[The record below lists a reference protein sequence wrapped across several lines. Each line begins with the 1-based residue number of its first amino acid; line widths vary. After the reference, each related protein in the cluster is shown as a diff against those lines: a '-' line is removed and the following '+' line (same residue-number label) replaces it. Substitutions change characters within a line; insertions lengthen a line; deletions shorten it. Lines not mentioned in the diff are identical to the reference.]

1 MSFTNLM
8 PQLPQFPLPARGRN
22 RMILLA
28 SCAVVF
34 VVAVGGLVLWS
45 RSSILSSKVDAV
57 PKLTDLPG
65 AAASDAQLRRLAME
79 DAQNRARLAEQQRQS
94 YLPSMKTAAAV
105 PTTRLPDP
113 VVPAKPA
120 APAPG
125 YTSNPISIVTP
136 APASNSQAARQ
147 PTAEEQKQ
155 ADMAYAALIGTLIAG
170 MAPKAS
176 AMGIDETPDMI
187 AKKREEL
194 KKESEAHEASY
205 RTAQG
210 VPASGAGAARGQVL
224 MPALRWSMAQTIV
237 ATETGPDGNGGQVI
251 VEMTGGPL
259 NHARLLGTAQ
269 RRGDL
274 MGVSLT
280 QLNWQG
286 RTLPVDAVLVSPE
299 TRETAVASSVEH
311 HYGARL
317 LYPSLAA
324 VASGAGQAIAL
335 SGSSQATS
343 AFGTAGTY
351 KNLNTGEIIGV
362 GVGAAGN
369 NLQQVLNEMAPK
381 GPTVKLEAGVPVGV
395 MFLKDVV
402 DKGEGST
409 P

>member
-8 PQLPQFPLPARGRN
+8 PQMPQWSLPARGRN

-34 VVAVGGLVLWS
+34 VVGVGGLVLWS
-45 RSSILSSKVDAV
+45 RASMRSSNLDGIPKVS
-57 PKLTDLPG
+57 DLPG

-79 DAQNRARLAEQQRQS
+79 DAQNRARVAEQQRQS
-94 YLPSMKTAAAV
+94 YLPSLKTAAAV

-113 VVPAKPA
+113 LVPTTPA
-120 APAPG
+120 AVAPL
-125 YTSNPISIVTP
+125 YPSNPIPLVTSPPRTESPRELTP
-136 APASNSQAARQ
+136 A
-147 PTAEEQKQ
+147 EKQ
-155 ADMAYAALIGTLIAG
+155 GDLVYAALMGTLVAG
-170 MAPKAS
+170 MVPKAS
-176 AMGIDETPDMI
+176 AMGIHETPEMI

-194 KKESEAHEASY
+194 KKEGETREASY

-210 VPASGAGAARGQVL
+210 GGASAAASAARGRVL
-224 MPALRWSMAQTIV
+224 MPALRWSMAQTVV
-237 ATETGPDGNGGQVI
+237 ATETGPDGNGGQVV
-251 VEMTGGPL
+251 VEMTSGPL

-280 QLNWQG
+280 QLSWQG

-299 TRETAVASSVEH
+299 TRETAVASSVDH

-335 SGSSQATS
+335 SGSSQASS
-343 AFGTAGTY
+343 AFGTASTY
-351 KNLNTGEIIGV
+351 KNLNTGEIVGV

-381 GPTVKLEAGVPVGV
+381 GPTVKLDAGVPVGV

-402 DKGEGST
+402 DKGEGDT

>member
-136 APASNSQAARQ
+136 APASNTQAARQ
-147 PTAEEQKQ
+147 LTPEEKQ
-155 ADMAYAALIGTLIAG
+155 GDLAYTALIGTLIAG

-187 AKKREEL
+187 AKKREEM
-194 KKESEAHEASY
+194 KKAREASY

-210 VPASGAGAARGQVL
+210 VPATGTGATRSQVL

-286 RTLPVDAVLVSPE
+286 RTLPIDAVLVSPE

-381 GPTVKLEAGVPVGV
+381 GPTVKLDAGVPVGV

>member
-65 AAASDAQLRRLAME
+65 AAVSDAQLRRLAVE

-125 YTSNPISIVTP
+125 YTSNPISTVTP
-136 APASNSQAARQ
+136 ALASNAQTARQ
-147 PTAEEQKQ
+147 LTPEEKQ
-155 ADMAYAALIGTLIAG
+155 GDLAYAALIGTLIAD

-194 KKESEAHEASY
+194 KKESEAREASY
-205 RTAQG
+205 RTAQD
-210 VPASGAGAARGQVL
+210 ASATGAGVAQGRVL
-224 MPALRWSMAQTIV
+224 MPALRWSMAETVV
-237 ATETGPDGNGGQVI
+237 ATDTDGNGGDVI
-251 VEMTGGPL
+251 VEMKSGPL
-259 NHARLLGTAQ
+259 NHARLSGKAQ
-269 RRGDL
+269 RRGEL
-274 MGVSLT
+274 MAVSLT
-280 QLNWQG
+280 HLEWQG
-286 RTLPVDAVLVSPE
+286 KPLAVDAVLVSPE

-351 KNLNTGEIIGV
+351 KSLNTGEIIGV

-381 GPTVKLEAGVPVGV
+381 GPTVKLDAGVPVGV

-402 DKGEGST
+402 DKGEGSM

>member
-8 PQLPQFPLPARGRN
+8 PQMPQWSLPTRGRN
-22 RMILLA
+22 RMVLLA
-28 SCAVVF
+28 SCAVFF
-34 VVAVGGLVLWS
+34 VVGVGGLVLWS
-45 RSSILSSKVDAV
+45 RASMRDSKLDAV

-79 DAQNRARLAEQQRQS
+79 DAQNRAQVAAQQQQS
-94 YLPSMKTAAAV
+94 YLPSLKTAAAV
-105 PTTRLPDP
+105 PTPRLPDP
-113 VVPAKPA
+113 LVPTKPA
-120 APAPG
+120 APAAT
-125 YTSNPISIVTP
+125 YLSNPIPVVTP
-136 APASNSQAARQ
+136 ASRTEAPHELTPAERQ
-147 PTAEEQKQ
+147 G
-155 ADMAYAALIGTLIAG
+155 DLAYAALMGTLIAG
-170 MAPKAS
+170 MAPKVS

-187 AKKREEL
+187 AKKREDL
-194 KKESEAHEASY
+194 KKETEAREASY
-205 RTAQG
+205 RAAQG
-210 VPASGAGAARGQVL
+210 GTSVSGAAHGRVL

-286 RTLPVDAVLVSPE
+286 KTLPVDAVLVSPE
-299 TRETAVASSVEH
+299 TRETAVASSVDH

-324 VASGAGQAIAL
+324 IASGVGQAVAL
-335 SGSSQATS
+335 SGSTQSNSLYGNTS
-343 AFGTAGTY
+343 VY
-351 KNLNTGEIIGV
+351 RNLNPTQIGAV
-362 GVGAAGN
+362 GIGAAGN
-369 NLQQVLNEMAPK
+369 NLQGVLNEMAPK
-381 GPTVKLEAGVPVGV
+381 GPTVKLDAGVPVGV

-402 DKGEGST
+402 DKAEGDT

>member
-1 MSFTNLM
+1 MSFSNLV
-8 PQLPQFPLPARGRN
+8 PQLPQWSLPARGRN

-28 SCAVVF
+28 SCAGFF
-34 VVAVGGLVLWS
+34 VVAVGGLVFWNHASS
-45 RSSILSSKVDAV
+45 RDSKLDAV

-94 YLPSMKTAAAV
+94 YLPSMKTAPAV

-113 VVPAKPA
+113 VNPAKPVNP
-120 APAPG
+120 APA
-125 YTSNPISIVTP
+125 YTSNPISVTS
-136 APASNSQAARQ
+136 APATNSQAARQ
-147 PTAEEQKQ
+147 LTPEEKQ
-155 ADMAYAALIGTLIAG
+155 GDLAYMALMGTLIAG
-170 MAPKAS
+170 MTPKAS
-176 AMGIDETPDMI
+176 AMGIDETPEMI
-187 AKKREEL
+187 TKKREEL
-194 KKESEAHEASY
+194 KKESEAREASF

-210 VPASGAGAARGQVL
+210 SGASTAAGVARGRVL
-224 MPALRWSMAQTIV
+224 MPALRWSMAETVV
-237 ATETGPDGNGGQVI
+237 ATDTDGNGGDVI
-251 VEMTGGPL
+251 VEMKGGPL
-259 NHARLLGTAQ
+259 NHARLSGKAQ
-269 RRGDL
+269 RRNEL
-274 MGVSLT
+274 MAVSLT
-280 QLNWQG
+280 RLEWQG
-286 RTLPVDAVLVSPE
+286 KPLAVDAVLISPE
-299 TRETAVASSVEH
+299 TGETAVASSVDH

-335 SGSSQATS
+335 SGSSQASS
-343 AFGTAGTY
+343 AFGSASTY

-381 GPTVKLEAGVPVGV
+381 GPTVKLDAHVPVGV

-402 DKGEGST
+402 DNGEADA

>member
-1 MSFTNLM
+1 MSFTSLM
-8 PQLPQFPLPARGRN
+8 PQMPQWSQPARGRN

-28 SCAVVF
+28 SCAAFF
-34 VVAVGGLVLWS
+34 VVGVGGLVLWS
-45 RSSILSSKVDAV
+45 RASMRSSKLDGV

-79 DAQNRARLAEQQRQS
+79 DAQSRARLAEQQRQS
-94 YLPSMKTAAAV
+94 YLPSLKTAAAV

-113 VVPAKPA
+113 LVPTKPA
-120 APAPG
+120 ALAPI
-125 YTSNPISIVTP
+125 YPSNLIPVVTSPPRTEAPRELTP
-136 APASNSQAARQ
+136 A
-147 PTAEEQKQ
+147 EKQ
-155 ADMAYAALIGTLIAG
+155 GDLAYAALMGTLVAG
-170 MAPKAS
+170 MVPKAS
-176 AMGIDETPDMI
+176 AMGIDETPEMI

-194 KKESEAHEASY
+194 KKESEAREASY
-205 RTAQG
+205 RTTQG
-210 VPASGAGAARGQVL
+210 SGASAATGGARGRVL
-224 MPALRWSMAQTIV
+224 MPALRWSMAQTVV
-237 ATETGPDGNGGQVI
+237 ATETGPDGNGGQVV
-251 VEMTGGPL
+251 VEMTSGPL

-280 QLNWQG
+280 QLSWQG

-299 TRETAVASSVEH
+299 TRETAVASSVDH

-324 VASGAGQAIAL
+324 IASGVGQAVAL
-335 SGSSQATS
+335 SGSTQSNSLYGNTS
-343 AFGTAGTY
+343 VY
-351 KNLNTGEIIGV
+351 RNLNPEQIAAV

-369 NLQQVLNEMAPK
+369 NLQGVLNEMAPK
-381 GPTVKLEAGVPVGV
+381 GPTVKLDAGVPVGV

-402 DKGEGST
+402 DKGEGDT

>member
-1 MSFTNLM
+1 MSITSLM
-8 PQLPQFPLPARGRN
+8 PQLPQFSLPARGRN

-28 SCAVVF
+28 SCAGLF
-34 VVAVGGLVLWS
+34 VVGVGGLFLWS
-45 RSSILSSKVDAV
+45 RASIRDSKLDAV

-94 YLPSMKTAAAV
+94 YLPSMRTAPAV
-105 PTTRLPDP
+105 PTARLPDP
-113 VVPAKPA
+113 VVPTKPA
-120 APAPG
+120 APAPV
-125 YTSNPISIVTP
+125 YASNPIPVVTP
-136 APASNSQAARQ
+136 PPAPTTQAARQ
-147 PTAEEQKQ
+147 LTPEEKQ
-155 ADMAYAALIGTLIAG
+155 GDLAYAALMGTLIAG
-170 MAPKAS
+170 MAPKVS
-176 AMGIDETPDMI
+176 AMGIDETPEMI

-194 KKESEAHEASY
+194 RKETEAREASY

-210 VPASGAGAARGQVL
+210 GASASGAAQGRVL
-224 MPALRWSMAQTIV
+224 MPALRWSMAQTVV

-280 QLNWQG
+280 QLSWQG

-299 TRETAVASSVEH
+299 TRETAVASSVDH

-324 VASGAGQAIAL
+324 VASGVGQAVAL
-335 SGSSQATS
+335 SGSIQSSSIYGSTS
-343 AFGTAGTY
+343 AY
-351 KNLNTGEIIGV
+351 RNLNPEQIAAV
-362 GVGAAGN
+362 GIGAAGN
-369 NLQQVLNEMAPK
+369 NLQGVLNEMAPK
-381 GPTVKLEAGVPVGV
+381 GPTVKLDAGVPVGV

-402 DKGEGST
+402 DKGESST

>member
-1 MSFTNLM
+1 MSFTSLM
-8 PQLPQFPLPARGRN
+8 PQMPQWSQPARGRN

-34 VVAVGGLVLWS
+34 VVGVGGLVLWS
-45 RSSILSSKVDAV
+45 RASMRSSNLDGV

-94 YLPSMKTAAAV
+94 YLPSLKTAAAV
-105 PTTRLPDP
+105 PTARLPDP
-113 VVPAKPA
+113 LVPTKPA
-120 APAPG
+120 APAPL
-125 YTSNPISIVTP
+125 YPSNSIPVVTSPPRTEAPRELTP
-136 APASNSQAARQ
+136 A
-147 PTAEEQKQ
+147 EKQ
-155 ADMAYAALIGTLIAG
+155 GDLAYAALMGTLVAG
-170 MAPKAS
+170 MVPKAS
-176 AMGIDETPDMI
+176 AMGIDETPEMI

-194 KKESEAHEASY
+194 KKESETREASY

-210 VPASGAGAARGQVL
+210 SAASAASAVRGRVL
-224 MPALRWSMAQTIV
+224 MPALRWSMAQTVV

-251 VEMTGGPL
+251 VEMTSGPL

-280 QLNWQG
+280 QLSWQG
-286 RTLPVDAVLVSPE
+286 KTLPVDAVLVSPE
-299 TRETAVASSVEH
+299 TRETAVASSVDH

-324 VASGAGQAIAL
+324 IASGVGQAVAL
-335 SGSSQATS
+335 SGSVQSNSLYGNTS
-343 AFGTAGTY
+343 VY
-351 KNLNTGEIIGV
+351 RNLNPEQIAAL
-362 GVGAAGN
+362 GVGAVGN
-369 NLQQVLNEMAPK
+369 NLQGVLNEMAPK
-381 GPTVKLEAGVPVGV
+381 GPTVKLDAGVPVGV

-402 DKGEGST
+402 DKGEGDA

>member
-1 MSFTNLM
+1 MSITSLM
-8 PQLPQFPLPARGRN
+8 PQLPQFSMPARGRN
-22 RMILLA
+22 RMALLA
-28 SCAVVF
+28 SCAAVF
-34 VVAVGGLVLWS
+34 VVAVGGLVVWS
-45 RSSILSSKVDAV
+45 RASVRDSKLDAV

-94 YLPSMKTAAAV
+94 YLPSMRTAPAV

-120 APAPG
+120 TPAPA
-125 YTSNPISIVTP
+125 YTSNPIAVTP
-136 APASNSQAARQ
+136 APASNAQNPRQ
-147 PTAEEQKQ
+147 LTPEEKQ
-155 ADMAYAALIGTLIAG
+155 GDLAYAALMGTLIAG

-176 AMGIDETPDMI
+176 AMVIDETPDMI
-187 AKKREEL
+187 VKKREEL
-194 KKESEAHEASY
+194 KKETEAREASY
-205 RTAQG
+205 RMAQSGTA
-210 VPASGAGAARGQVL
+210 AGAGGVQGRVL
-224 MPALRWSMAQTIV
+224 MPALRWSMAQTVV

-251 VEMTGGPL
+251 VEMTSGPL

-286 RTLPVDAVLVSPE
+286 KTLPVDAVLVSPE
-299 TRETAVASSVEH
+299 TRETAVASSVDH

-335 SGSSQATS
+335 SGSSQASS
-343 AFGTAGTY
+343 AFGTASTY
-351 KNLNTGEIIGV
+351 RDLNTGQILGV
-362 GVGAAGN
+362 GIGAAGN

-381 GPTVKLEAGVPVGV
+381 GPTVKLDAGVPVGV

-402 DKGEGST
+402 DKAEGGT

>member
-8 PQLPQFPLPARGRN
+8 PQLPQFSLPARGRN

-28 SCAVVF
+28 SCAVFF
-34 VVAVGGLVLWS
+34 VVGVGGLVLWS
-45 RSSILSSKVDAV
+45 RASMRSSKLDAV

-94 YLPSMKTAAAV
+94 YLPSMRTAPAV

-120 APAPG
+120 TPAAPTYP
-125 YTSNPISIVTP
+125 SNPIPVVTSAPRTEAPRELTP
-136 APASNSQAARQ
+136 A
-147 PTAEEQKQ
+147 EKQ
-155 ADMAYAALIGTLIAG
+155 GDLAYAALMGTLIAG

-176 AMGIDETPDMI
+176 AMGIDESPEMI
-187 AKKREEL
+187 AKKREDL
-194 KKESEAHEASY
+194 RKESEAREASY

-210 VPASGAGAARGQVL
+210 GGASATGAMAGRVL
-224 MPALRWSMAQTIV
+224 MPALRWSMAQTVV

-251 VEMTGGPL
+251 VEMTSGPL

-280 QLNWQG
+280 QLSWQG

-299 TRETAVASSVEH
+299 TRETAVASSVDH

-324 VASGAGQAIAL
+324 IASGVGQAVAL
-335 SGSSQATS
+335 SGSIQSSSIYGNTS
-343 AFGTAGTY
+343 AY
-351 KNLNTGEIIGV
+351 RNLNPGQIAAV

-369 NLQQVLNEMAPK
+369 NLQGVLNEMAPK
-381 GPTVKLEAGVPVGV
+381 GPTVKLDAGVPIGV

-402 DKGEGST
+402 DKGESST

>member
-8 PQLPQFPLPARGRN
+8 PPLPQFSLPARGRN

-28 SCAVVF
+28 SCAGFF
-34 VVAVGGLVLWS
+34 VVAVGGLVIWS
-45 RSSILSSKVDAV
+45 HASSRDSKLDAV

-79 DAQNRARLAEQQRQS
+79 DAQNRAQIAEQQRQS
-94 YLPSMKTAAAV
+94 YLPSMRTAPAV

-113 VVPAKPA
+113 VVPTKPA
-120 APAPG
+120 TSTPAYP
-125 YTSNPISIVTP
+125 SNPISVTP
-136 APASNSQAARQ
+136 APAQTTPAARQ
-147 PTAEEQKQ
+147 LTPEEKQ
-155 ADMAYAALIGTLIAG
+155 SDLAYAALMGTLIAG

-176 AMGIDETPDMI
+176 AMGIDETPEMI
-187 AKKREEL
+187 TKKREDL
-194 KKESEAHEASY
+194 KKEAEAREASY

-210 VPASGAGAARGQVL
+210 GASASGAAQGRVL
-224 MPALRWSMAQTIV
+224 MPALRWSMAQTVV

-251 VEMTGGPL
+251 VEMTSGPL

-299 TRETAVASSVEH
+299 TRETAVASSVDH

-324 VASGAGQAIAL
+324 IASGVGQAVAL
-335 SGSSQATS
+335 SGSIQSSSIYGNTS
-343 AFGTAGTY
+343 AY
-351 KNLNTGEIIGV
+351 RNLNPEQIAAV
-362 GVGAAGN
+362 GIGAAGN
-369 NLQQVLNEMAPK
+369 NLQGVLNEMAPK
-381 GPTVKLEAGVPVGV
+381 GPTVKLDAGVPVGV

-402 DKGEGST
+402 DKGESAA

>member
-1 MSFTNLM
+1 MSLANLM
-8 PQLPQFPLPARGRN
+8 PQLPQLSLPARGRN

-28 SCAVVF
+28 SCAGFF
-34 VVAVGGLVLWS
+34 VVAVGGLFFWS
-45 RSSILSSKVDAV
+45 RASVLDSKFDAV

-94 YLPSMKTAAAV
+94 YLPSMKTAPAV
-105 PTTRLPDP
+105 PTARLPDP

-120 APAPG
+120 APAPA
-125 YTSNPISIVTP
+125 YTSNPIPVGTP
-136 APASNSQAARQ
+136 APASTTQAARQ
-147 PTAEEQKQ
+147 LTPEEKQ
-155 ADMAYAALIGTLIAG
+155 GDLAYAALMGTLIAG

-187 AKKREEL
+187 TKKREEL
-194 KKESEAHEASY
+194 RKEAEAREASY

-210 VPASGAGAARGQVL
+210 QGGASAARGRVL
-224 MPALRWSMAQTIV
+224 MPALRWSMAETVV
-237 ATETGPDGNGGQVI
+237 ATDTDGNGGDVI
-251 VEMTGGPL
+251 VEMKGGPL
-259 NHARLLGTAQ
+259 NHARLSGKAQ
-269 RRGDL
+269 RRGEL
-274 MGVSLT
+274 MAVSLT
-280 QLNWQG
+280 RLEWQG
-286 RTLPVDAVLVSPE
+286 KPLAVDAVLISPE
-299 TRETAVASSVEH
+299 TGETAVASSVEH

-343 AFGTAGTY
+343 AFGSASTY
-351 KNLNTGEIIGV
+351 RNLNTGEIIGV

-381 GPTVKLEAGVPVGV
+381 GPTVKLDAHVPVGV

-402 DKGEGST
+402 DNGEAGA

>member
-8 PQLPQFPLPARGRN
+8 PQLPQFSFPARGRN

-28 SCAVVF
+28 SCAGLFIVG
-34 VVAVGGLVLWS
+34 VGGLFLWS
-45 RSSILSSKVDAV
+45 RASVRDSKLDAV

-94 YLPSMKTAAAV
+94 YLPSMRTAPAV

-113 VVPAKPA
+113 VVPTKPA
-120 APAPG
+120 TPAPAT
-125 YTSNPISIVTP
+125 TSNPIPVVTP
-136 APASNSQAARQ
+136 ASTPTTPAARQ
-147 PTAEEQKQ
+147 LTPEEKQGDLAYTA
-155 ADMAYAALIGTLIAG
+155 LVGTLIAG

-194 KKESEAHEASY
+194 KKESEAREVSY

-210 VPASGAGAARGQVL
+210 GASASGAAQGRVL
-224 MPALRWSMAQTIV
+224 MPALRWSMAQTVV

-251 VEMTGGPL
+251 VEMTSGPL

-269 RRGDL
+269 RRGAL

-280 QLNWQG
+280 QLSWQG

-299 TRETAVASSVEH
+299 TRETAVASSVDH

-324 VASGAGQAIAL
+324 MASGVGQAIAL
-335 SGSSQATS
+335 SGSTQVTS
-343 AFGTAGTY
+343 PYGSASSY
-351 KNLNTGEIIGV
+351 RDLNTGQILGV

-395 MFLKDVV
+395 MFLKDVL
-402 DKGEGST
+402 DKEGVST

>member
-1 MSFTNLM
+1 MSLTNLV
-8 PQLPQFPLPARGRN
+8 PQLPQFSLPVRGRN

-28 SCAVVF
+28 SCVVFF
-34 VVAVGGLVLWS
+34 VVAVGGLVVWS
-45 RSSILSSKVDAV
+45 RASVRDSKFDTV

-94 YLPSMKTAAAV
+94 YLPSMKTAPAV

-120 APAPG
+120 TPAPG
-125 YTSNPISIVTP
+125 YTSNPISVTP
-136 APASNSQAARQ
+136 ATAPNAQAARQ
-147 PTAEEQKQ
+147 LTPEEKQ
-155 ADMAYAALIGTLIAG
+155 GDLAYAALMGTLIAG
-170 MAPKAS
+170 MTPKAS

-194 KKESEAHEASY
+194 RKETEAREASY
-205 RTAQG
+205 WTAQG
-210 VPASGAGAARGQVL
+210 GASASGAARGQVL
-224 MPALRWSMAQTIV
+224 MPALRWSMAQTVV

-251 VEMTGGPL
+251 VEMTSGPL

-286 RTLPVDAVLVSPE
+286 RTLPVEAVLVSPE
-299 TRETAVASSVEH
+299 TRETAVASSVDH

-343 AFGTAGTY
+343 AFGSASTY

-381 GPTVKLEAGVPVGV
+381 GPTVKLDAGVPVGV

-402 DKGEGST
+402 DKGEGSA

>member
-1 MSFTNLM
+1 MAITSLM
-8 PQLPQFPLPARGRN
+8 PQLPEWSRPARGRN

-28 SCAVVF
+28 SCAGF
-34 VVAVGGLVLWS
+34 FIVAVGGMVFWS
-45 RSSILSSKVDAV
+45 RASSRDSKLDAV

-94 YLPSMKTAAAV
+94 YLPSMRTAPAV
-105 PTTRLPDP
+105 PTARLPDP

-120 APAPG
+120 APAPA
-125 YTSNPISIVTP
+125 YTSNPISVTP
-136 APASNSQAARQ
+136 APAPNTQAARQ
-147 PTAEEQKQ
+147 LTPEEKQ
-155 ADMAYAALIGTLIAG
+155 ADLAYAALMGTLIVG

-176 AMGIDETPDMI
+176 AMGIDETPEMI
-187 AKKREEL
+187 TKKREEMR
-194 KKESEAHEASY
+194 KESEAREGAY

-210 VPASGAGAARGQVL
+210 STSAAAGAARGRVL
-224 MPALRWSMAQTIV
+224 MPALRWSMAQTVV
-237 ATETGPDGNGGQVI
+237 ATDTDGNGGDVI
-251 VEMTGGPL
+251 VEMKSGPL
-259 NHARLLGTAQ
+259 NGARLSGKAQ
-269 RRGDL
+269 RRGEL
-274 MGVSLT
+274 MAVSLT
-280 QLNWQG
+280 RLEWQG
-286 RTLPVDAVLVSPE
+286 KPLAVDAVLISPE

-335 SGSSQATS
+335 SGSSQASS
-343 AFGTAGTY
+343 AFGTASTY

-369 NLQQVLNEMAPK
+369 NLQQVLNEMAPR
-381 GPTVKLEAGVPVGV
+381 GPTVKLDAGVPVGV

-402 DKGEGST
+402 DKGEGDA

>member
-65 AAASDAQLRRLAME
+65 AAVSDAQLRRLAME

-125 YTSNPISIVTP
+125 YTSNPISTVTP
-136 APASNSQAARQ
+136 APASNTQPARQ
-147 PTAEEQKQ
+147 LTPEEKQ
-155 ADMAYAALIGTLIAG
+155 GDLAYAALIGTLIAG

-194 KKESEAHEASY
+194 KKESDAREASY

-210 VPASGAGAARGQVL
+210 VPATGAGAARSQVL

-299 TRETAVASSVEH
+299 TRETAVASSVDH

-343 AFGTAGTY
+343 AFGTAGIY

-381 GPTVKLEAGVPVGV
+381 GPTVKLDAGVPVGV

-402 DKGEGST
+402 DKGEGSM

>member
-1 MSFTNLM
+1 MALTDLMSQL
-8 PQLPQFPLPARGRN
+8 PQLPQWPLPARGRN

-28 SCAVVF
+28 SCAGFF
-34 VVAVGGLVLWS
+34 VVAVGGLIFWS
-45 RSSILSSKVDAV
+45 HASSRDSKLDAV

-94 YLPSMKTAAAV
+94 YVPSLKTAPAI

-120 APAPG
+120 TPAPA
-125 YTSNPISIVTP
+125 YTSNPISVVTP
-136 APASNSQAARQ
+136 APAPNTQPARQ
-147 PTAEEQKQ
+147 LTPEEKQ
-155 ADMAYAALIGTLIAG
+155 ADLAYTALMGTLVAG
-170 MAPKAS
+170 MVPKAS
-176 AMGIDETPDMI
+176 AMGIDETPEMMT
-187 AKKREEL
+187 KKREEL
-194 KKESEAHEASY
+194 KKESEAREASY

-210 VPASGAGAARGQVL
+210 GSATGAGAARGQVL
-224 MPALRWSMAQTIV
+224 MPALRWSMAQTVV
-237 ATETGPDGNGGQVI
+237 ATDTDGNGGDVI
-251 VEMTGGPL
+251 VEMKGGPL
-259 NHARLLGTAQ
+259 NGARLSGKAQ
-269 RRGDL
+269 RRNEL
-274 MGVSLT
+274 MAVSLT
-280 QLNWQG
+280 RLEWQG
-286 RTLPVDAVLVSPE
+286 KPLAVDAVLISPE
-299 TRETAVASSVEH
+299 TRETAVASSVDH

-335 SGSSQATS
+335 SGSTQATS
-343 AFGTAGTY
+343 AFGSASAY

-381 GPTVKLEAGVPVGV
+381 GPTVKLDAGVPVGV

-402 DKGEGST
+402 DKGEGDT

>member
-8 PQLPQFPLPARGRN
+8 PQRSQWSLPTRGRN
-22 RMILLA
+22 RMVLLA
-28 SCAVVF
+28 SCAAFF
-34 VVAVGGLVLWS
+34 VAGVGGLVLWS
-45 RSSILSSKVDAV
+45 RASTRDSKLDGV
-57 PKLTDLPG
+57 PNLTDLPG

-94 YLPSMKTAAAV
+94 YLPSLKTAAAI
-105 PTTRLPDP
+105 PITHLPDP
-113 VVPAKPA
+113 LVPTAPA
-120 APAPG
+120 APAPL
-125 YTSNPISIVTP
+125 YPSNPIPIITSPPRAEAPRELTP
-136 APASNSQAARQ
+136 A
-147 PTAEEQKQ
+147 EKQ
-155 ADMAYAALIGTLIAG
+155 GDLAYAALMSTLIAG

-187 AKKREEL
+187 AKKRDEL
-194 KKESEAHEASY
+194 KKETEAREASY
-205 RTAQG
+205 RSAQG
-210 VPASGAGAARGQVL
+210 SGTSAAGAARGRVL

-251 VEMTGGPL
+251 VEMTSGPL
-259 NHARLLGTAQ
+259 NHARLLGKAE

-286 RTLPVDAVLVSPE
+286 RTLPVDAVLLSPE
-299 TRETAVASSVEH
+299 TRETAVASSVDH

-324 VASGAGQAIAL
+324 IASGVGQAVAL
-335 SGSSQATS
+335 SGSVQSNSLYGNTS
-343 AFGTAGTY
+343 VY
-351 KNLNTGEIIGV
+351 RNLNPEQIAAV

-369 NLQQVLNEMAPK
+369 NLQGVLNEMAPK
-381 GPTVKLEAGVPVGV
+381 GPTVKLDAGVPVGV

-402 DKGEGST
+402 DKGEGDT

>member
-8 PQLPQFPLPARGRN
+8 PQLPQFSLPARGRN

-28 SCAVVF
+28 SCVGFF

-45 RSSILSSKVDAV
+45 RASVRDSKLDAV

-113 VVPAKPA
+113 VAPAKPA
-120 APAPG
+120 APAPA
-125 YTSNPISIVTP
+125 YTSNPISVVTP
-136 APASNSQAARQ
+136 APASNTQAARQ
-147 PTAEEQKQ
+147 LTPEEKQ
-155 ADMAYAALIGTLIAG
+155 GDLAYAALMGTLIAG

-187 AKKREEL
+187 AKRREEL
-194 KKESEAHEASY
+194 RKESGASY

-210 VPASGAGAARGQVL
+210 SGSLAASGAARDQVL
-224 MPALRWSMAQTIV
+224 MPALRWSMAETVV
-237 ATETGPDGNGGQVI
+237 ATDTDGNGGDVI
-251 VEMTGGPL
+251 VEMKGGPL
-259 NHARLLGTAQ
+259 NHARLSGKAQ
-269 RRGDL
+269 RRGEL
-274 MGVSLT
+274 MAVSLT
-280 QLNWQG
+280 RLEWQG
-286 RTLPVDAVLVSPE
+286 KPLAVDAVLVSPE
-299 TRETAVASSVEH
+299 TRETAVASSVDH

-343 AFGTAGTY
+343 AFGTASTY

-381 GPTVKLEAGVPVGV
+381 GPTVKLDAGVPVGV

-402 DKGEGST
+402 DKGEGSA

>member
-8 PQLPQFPLPARGRN
+8 PQLPQFSLPTRGRN

-28 SCAVVF
+28 SCAVFF
-34 VVAVGGLVLWS
+34 VVGVGGLVLWS
-45 RSSILSSKVDAV
+45 RASMRSSKLDAV

-94 YLPSMKTAAAV
+94 YLPSMRTAPAV

-120 APAPG
+120 VPPAPT
-125 YTSNPISIVTP
+125 YPSNPISVVTP
-136 APASNSQAARQ
+136 AARTEAPREFTPA
-147 PTAEEQKQ
+147 EKQ
-155 ADMAYAALIGTLIAG
+155 GDLAYAALMGTLIAG

-176 AMGIDETPDMI
+176 AMGIDETPEMI
-187 AKKREEL
+187 AKKREDL
-194 KKESEAHEASY
+194 RKESEAREASY

-210 VPASGAGAARGQVL
+210 SGAAVAPASAPGRVL
-224 MPALRWSMAQTIV
+224 MPALRWSMAQTVV
-237 ATETGPDGNGGQVI
+237 ATETGPDGNGGQVV
-251 VEMTGGPL
+251 VEMTSGPL
-259 NHARLLGTAQ
+259 NRARLLGTAQ

-280 QLNWQG
+280 QLSWQG

-299 TRETAVASSVEH
+299 TRETAVASSVDH

-324 VASGAGQAIAL
+324 IASGVGQAVAL
-335 SGSSQATS
+335 SGSVQSSSIYGNTS
-343 AFGTAGTY
+343 AY
-351 KNLNTGEIIGV
+351 RNLNPEQIAAV
-362 GVGAAGN
+362 GIGAAGN
-369 NLQQVLNEMAPK
+369 NLQGVLNEMAPK
-381 GPTVKLEAGVPVGV
+381 GPTVKLDAGVPVGV

-402 DKGEGST
+402 DKEESST

>member
-8 PQLPQFPLPARGRN
+8 PQRPQWSLPTRGRN
-22 RMILLA
+22 RMVLLA
-28 SCAVVF
+28 SCAACF
-34 VVAVGGLVLWS
+34 VVSVGGLVLWS
-45 RSSILSSKVDAV
+45 RASMRDSKLDGV
-57 PKLTDLPG
+57 PRLDDLPG

-79 DAQNRARLAEQQRQS
+79 DAQARARLAEQQQQS
-94 YLPSMKTAAAV
+94 YLPSLKTAAAI
-105 PTTRLPDP
+105 PTTHLPDP
-113 VVPAKPA
+113 LVVTAPAVPAPLYPSKPIPVIA
-120 APAPG
+120 SPARAEAPREL
-125 YTSNPISIVTP
+125 TP
-136 APASNSQAARQ
+136 A
-147 PTAEEQKQ
+147 EKQ
-155 ADMAYAALIGTLIAG
+155 GDLAYAALMGTLIAG

-187 AKKREEL
+187 AKKRDDL
-194 KKESEAHEASY
+194 KKETEAREASY

-210 VPASGAGAARGQVL
+210 GGASATTGAMRGRVL
-224 MPALRWSMAQTIV
+224 MPALRWSMAQTVV
-237 ATETGPDGNGGQVI
+237 ATETGPDGNGGQVV

-286 RTLPVDAVLVSPE
+286 RTLPVDAVLISPE
-299 TRETAVASSVEH
+299 TRETAVASSVDH

-324 VASGAGQAIAL
+324 IAAGAGQAVAL
-335 SGSSQATS
+335 SGSTQSSSLYGNTS
-343 AFGTAGTY
+343 VY
-351 KNLNTGEIIGV
+351 RNLNPEQIAAV

-369 NLQQVLNEMAPK
+369 NLQGVLNEMAPK
-381 GPTVKLEAGVPVGV
+381 GPTVKLDAGVPVGV

-402 DKGEGST
+402 DKGEGDA

>member
-1 MSFTNLM
+1 MSFTSLI
-8 PQLPQFPLPARGRN
+8 PQLPQFAMPARGRN

-28 SCAVVF
+28 SCAVFF
-34 VVAVGGLVLWS
+34 VVAVGGLVIWS
-45 RSSILSSKVDAV
+45 RASSRDSKLDAV

-65 AAASDAQLRRLAME
+65 AAASDTQLRRLAME

-94 YLPSMKTAAAV
+94 YLPSLKTAPAI

-120 APAPG
+120 NPAPA
-125 YTSNPISIVTP
+125 YTSNPISVTS
-136 APASNSQAARQ
+136 APVTSSQAARQ
-147 PTAEEQKQ
+147 LTPEEKQ
-155 ADMAYAALIGTLIAG
+155 GDLAYAALMGTLIAG
-170 MAPKAS
+170 MAPRAS
-176 AMGIDETPDMI
+176 AMGIDETPEMI

-194 KKESEAHEASY
+194 KKENEAREASY
-205 RTAQG
+205 RTAQDG
-210 VPASGAGAARGQVL
+210 VSASGAAHGRVL
-224 MPALRWSMAQTIV
+224 MPALRWSMAQTVV
-237 ATETGPDGNGGQVI
+237 ATDTDGNGGDVI
-251 VEMTGGPL
+251 VEMKGGPL
-259 NHARLLGTAQ
+259 NGARLSGKAQ
-269 RRGDL
+269 RRNEL
-274 MGVSLT
+274 MAVSLT
-280 QLNWQG
+280 RLEWQG
-286 RTLPVDAVLVSPE
+286 KPLAVDAVLISPE
-299 TRETAVASSVEH
+299 TRETAVASSVDH

-343 AFGTAGTY
+343 AFGNASTY

-381 GPTVKLEAGVPVGV
+381 GPTVKLDAGVPVGV

-402 DKGEGST
+402 DKEGADT